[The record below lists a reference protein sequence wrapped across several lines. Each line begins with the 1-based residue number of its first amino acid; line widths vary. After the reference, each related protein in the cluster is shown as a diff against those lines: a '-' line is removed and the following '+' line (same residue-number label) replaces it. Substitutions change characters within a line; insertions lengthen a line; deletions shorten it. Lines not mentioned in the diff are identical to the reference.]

1 MIRRWVII
9 FGGLIMVAALVACQ
23 NDPRILKTI
32 NPSPVTTMNLDYVR
46 WCDDEMGASL
56 IYPCKWDS
64 NIRPVTSWAPGQPKI
79 AIWVRRAIGCP
90 IPLPEGTTCFWA
102 PVDQ

>member
-1 MIRRWVII
+1 MIRRWMII
-9 FGGLIMVAALVACQ
+9 FGGLVMVAVIAACQ
-23 NDPRILKTI
+23 QPRVVKYI
-32 NPSPVTTMNLDYVR
+32 NPSPVTTMDLERVR
-46 WCDDEMGASL
+46 WCDDELGASQV
-56 IYPCKWDS
+56 YPCKWDS